1 MSASPS
7 SPINS
12 TTVRANP
19 QAPWYLRAGMRGL
32 GAVAPGLASAWG
44 ERIFLTAPRH
54 RPPEREVATLA
65 SARAGEV
72 LSEGQ
77 RLVTWT
83 WGSGPNILLVH
94 GWGGRGGQLHAF
106 VAPLVDSGFTVTTF
120 DGPGHG
126 RSTGR
131 TSSLVEHGR
140 AVHAVARATG
150 GLHAVITHSMGGAST
165 TFAFTRGLLAER
177 AVFIAP
183 PARATTWSSEFAR
196 AMAMPDHVHD
206 RMLRG
211 IERRLSVPFRE
222 LDMALAAPGQR
233 VPLLVV
239 HDADDKEVPIADG
252 RHIADLWPDA
262 VFEATTGLG
271 HRRILEA
278 PAVVARAVAFA
289 TGR

>member
-65 SARAGEV
+65 SAREGEV

-77 RLVTWT
+77 RLLTWT

-106 VAPLVDSGFTVTTF
+106 VAPSLFGPRGRPGAVDWK
-120 DGPGHG
+120 GPE
-126 RSTGR
+126 T
-131 TSSLVEHGR
+131 
-140 AVHAVARATG
+140 
-150 GLHAVITHSMGGAST
+150 
-165 TFAFTRGLLAER
+165 
-177 AVFIAP
+177 
-183 PARATTWSSEFAR
+183 
-196 AMAMPDHVHD
+196 
-206 RMLRG
+206 
-211 IERRLSVPFRE
+211 
-222 LDMALAAPGQR
+222 
-233 VPLLVV
+233 
-239 HDADDKEVPIADG
+239 PI
-252 RHIADLWPDA
+252 
-262 VFEATTGLG
+262 
-271 HRRILEA
+271 EA
-278 PAVVARAVAFA
+278 PRIASPVWECCGDDAYVHGVIAFA
-289 TGR
+289 EES